1 MKELEKK
8 VKERFCQQLLNNGYD
23 TAEITQAPADITAT
37 KNGETWWFEIKYTT
51 KKGRYYG
58 GSTET
63 EWEKAFED
71 PEHYKFVVIRTTPQ
85 MKIFDPKLFTPM
97 EFMEFCTIPP
107 FTVNFNIPIPSSKKE
122 GKKSF
127 IFNKEI
133 FNKLHELYEEIRKSE
148 SDKLC

>member
-1 MKELEKK
+1 
-8 VKERFCQQLLNNGYD
+8 
-23 TAEITQAPADITAT
+23 
-37 KNGETWWFEIKYTT
+37 
-51 KKGRYYG
+51 
-58 GSTET
+58 
-63 EWEKAFED
+63 
-71 PEHYKFVVIRTTPQ
+71 